1 MHFCTAKIRLAGNVG
16 MEVVRDQFNPLSYPE
31 LDVLRAIHG
40 DDAVLDVKIVAH
52 AEQTARAEKERLQ
65 LKYGGIV
72 EEVFPGRSPRMELD
86 APKADIDPDL
96 VWVNPLDPEKAGY
109 DVDPVEKAEKPHVV
123 KKTRVVKDNPFDE

>member
-1 MHFCTAKIRLAGNVG
+1 
-16 MEVVRDQFNPLSYPE
+16 
-31 LDVLRAIHG
+31 
-40 DDAVLDVKIVAH
+40 
-52 AEQTARAEKERLQ
+52 
-65 LKYGGIV
+65 
-72 EEVFPGRSPRMELD
+72 MELD